1 MSRSR
6 LRRSGGCK
14 SAACTGP
21 SVLFDLNFGKP
32 LCVIGQIYV
41 LILIARAILSWFPLS
56 PESPFAAV
64 WRFVFAV
71 TEPLLAPL
79 RRIIPPVGMIDLS
92 FLVAFFVFEL
102 VIVRLL
108 CLITL

>member
-1 MSRSR
+1 MF
-6 LRRSGGCK
+6 
-14 SAACTGP
+14 A
-21 SVLFDLNFGKP
+21 LNFGKP

-79 RRIIPPVGMIDLS
+79 RRIIPPVGMLDLS

-108 CLITL
+108 CLISFTI